1 MQKPYFFDLIAFIAG
16 CTVPLAFAPISWF
29 WIGIIALAVLFS
41 LIHNITA
48 KRAWW
53 RGYFFGLGMFGVGV
67 SWVSLSF
74 YQFSEL
80 PLIGTI
86 AITSLFILYLA
97 LFPAL
102 VTWLLNRYFTHFS
115 LSVLL
120 LIMPSLWVAS
130 EWLRGW
136 LFTGFPWLFIGY
148 SQIDTPL
155 AGFAPIVG
163 IYSVNWLTAFTAGI
177 IVYVY
182 LYRQYWLS
190 LGLLMVAIWSIG
202 AYLKTIE
209 WTQPIDKPIDVV
221 LIQGNVPQALKWDEI
236 NYSIQLYFSLTQ
248 RDLGADLIIWPETA
262 MPLFYDDAKPLLAR
276 LNEARQTY
284 GTEFM
289 MGIIVQENQW
299 SYFNAILSLSHIETF
314 YYKHHLVPFGEYIPL
329 RDYVDTLLNFFD
341 VPMSEFS
348 SGAYQQS
355 HLRAVNQLI
364 GASICY
370 ESAFSEQ
377 ILQSLPQATLLV
389 NVSNDSW
396 FGHSLAPHQHLE
408 IARMRA
414 LETGRYLLRS
424 TNTGISAIINPQGQI
439 TAQSP
444 QFTQYNLR
452 ALVQPYQGATPY
464 VQWGEKRTLGLIMVL
479 WLIGIFIYY
488 QACKNRNKS
497 YTLHS

>member
-1 MQKPYFFDLIAFIAG
+1 MQKPYFFDLAALIAG

-29 WIGIIALAVLFS
+29 WVGIIALAVLFS

-86 AITSLFILYLA
+86 AITSLFVLYLA

-102 VTWLLNRYFTHFS
+102 VTWLLNRYFAHFS

-120 LIMPSLWVAS
+120 LIMPSLWVGS

-163 IYSVNWLTAFTAGI
+163 IYGVNWLTALTAGI
-177 IVYVY
+177 IIYVY

-190 LGLLMVAIWSIG
+190 LLIIAIWSSG

-276 LNEARQTY
+276 LNEARQIY
-284 GTEFM
+284 ATEFM

-444 QFTQYNLR
+444 QFKQYNLR

-488 QACKNRNKS
+488 QTCKNRNKS